1 MSEELKDEV
10 EVLNSIYGPE
20 TLSRVDDDGLDT
32 GRPTTWILRLPGEA
46 SSLRLGF
53 PAAYPAEAPTVLGTH
68 HSSGGVRGAGARD
81 LGLLQEAIERV
92 FRAGEVCLYDAVE
105 DVCERLRGM
114 EGRAQAPEER
124 EAAGAATEAR
134 DATKLEGSQSKDG
147 DAAGDEQ
154 DDDSAPVWTISE
166 PIVEN
171 KSTFV
176 ARVATVSSAG
186 QAARCISRLV
196 GSERRLRDATHNM
209 SAWRVREAGVVC
221 QDCDDDGETAAG
233 ARLLHLMHLMGVWD
247 AVVVVSRWYGGVKLG
262 PRRFALINTAARD
275 AFVRA
280 GLVEDKKRAR

>member
-10 EVLNSIYGPE
+10 EVLNSIYGPD
-20 TLSRVDDDGLDT
+20 TLSRVDDEGLDS

-46 SSLRLGF
+46 SSLRLRF
-53 PAAYPAEAPTVLGTH
+53 PAAYPAEAPAVLGTH

-81 LGLLQEAIERV
+81 LGLLQEAISRV

-105 DVCERLRGM
+105 EVCERLRGI
-114 EGRAQAPEER
+114 ERQVQEEER
-124 EAAGAATEAR
+124 ESGGAAREGEK
-134 DATKLEGSQSKDG
+134 ATKLEDSQSKE
-147 DAAGDEQ
+147 DEQ
-154 DDDSAPVWTISE
+154 GDDWAPVWTTSE

-176 ARVATVSSAG
+176 ARVATVSSAA
-186 QAARCISRLV
+186 QAKRCIGLLV

-209 SAWRVREAGVVC
+209 SAWRVREGGVVF

-233 ARLLHLMHLMGVWD
+233 TRLLHLMHLMGVWE

-262 PRRFALINTAARD
+262 PRRFALINTAARA